1 MNMLL
6 LTYNSY
12 ELSYLRCFTRQTFRG
27 SNTQEDKPYP
37 PHVLYT
43 FIRRYNRGDIDTS
56 FYQEYINHKPLQ
68 DQLYGYKIAPDPFF
82 YFILFQKDF
91 INTLTQKIHNSAL
104 DDLFEIA
111 NLINQSTQ
119 AHITLTTTINGKQHN
134 KTFTNPP
141 LLKLLEKLPQFLL
154 QHELELVDKL
164 KQQIP
169 EITGQILIEDETPIK
184 EKITLKQYIFYETL
198 RQFLNLFQPCY
209 DKTPDD
215 TVISHDKDLIIS
227 RCTGL
232 IELIN
237 NPSDKQKYLK
247 PKPETTYNKNKR
259 NPLLDNISSLR
270 QNPPLIKLY
279 SPIYDHAIIDGG
291 KDRIVVSIP
300 HKPKSH
306 PEQ

>member
-12 ELSYLRCFTRQTFRG
+12 ELSYLRCFTRQ
-27 SNTQEDKPYP
+27 SLYSQEDKPYP

-43 FIRRYNRGDIDTS
+43 FIRRHNRGDIDTS

-91 INTLTQKIHNSAL
+91 INTLTQKIHNSAF
-104 DDLFEIA
+104 DDIFEIA

-198 RQFLNLFQPCY
+198 RQFLNLFQPY
-209 DKTPDD
+209 HDKTPDD

-247 PKPETTYNKNKR
+247 HGKTYLKNKR
-259 NPLLDNISSLR
+259 NTLLDNISSIR